1 MTAVPL
7 RLVRTEGTSST
18 SRLRLVTTNPRSS
31 RFALLLLVIAAVG
44 VFGVV
49 SVGAKTAEAA
59 MQVRSL
65 ESDVD
70 QLKRDYELL
79 TAEVAELES
88 PDRIRAVAVDG
99 LGMVEPDD
107 PSFVVVDGQGR
118 FALHDQVDDGSV
130 DDSFTDKVKQV
141 LATQP

>member
-1 MTAVPL
+1 MSAVPL
-7 RLVRTEGTSST
+7 RLVRTEGASST
-18 SRLRLVTTNPRSS
+18 SRLRLITTDPRSS

-88 PDRIRAVAVDG
+88 PDRIRRVAVNR
-99 LGMVEPDD
+99 LGMVEAND
-107 PSFVVVDGQGR
+107 PEFVEVDGQGR
-118 FALHDQVDDGSV
+118 LALHDRDDGSV

>member
-1 MTAVPL
+1 MSAVPL
-7 RLVRTEGTSST
+7 RLVRTAGTSST
-18 SRLRLVTTNPRSS
+18 SRLQLVTTNPRSS
-31 RFALLLLVIAAVG
+31 RFALLLLVLAAVG

-88 PDRIRAVAVDG
+88 PDRIRRVAVDE
-99 LGMVEPDD
+99 LGMVEADD
-107 PSFVVVDGQGR
+107 PKFVEVDGQGR
-118 FALHDQVDDGSV
+118 LALHDRNDGSV
-130 DDSFTDKVKQV
+130 DDSFTDPVKQV